1 MPSTWDFAELK
12 NVRIGSNEISIF
24 YKKNTNGYSL
34 EVVSNEPNWNIAVQP
49 QNGYELFE
57 KQQLETEKMLYTYQK
72 SSTSNE

>member
-12 NVRIGSNEISIF
+12 NVRIGSNEISLF

-49 QNGYELFE
+49 QNGYELLE
-57 KQQLETEKMLYTYQK
+57 TQQLDTEKMLFTYQK